1 MIILDFNLDEETV
14 NRLKGMLGNMSGGSK
29 ASYNT
34 TSKQERNSKAGQ
46 SPLNLD
52 GFDFNNSD
60 FGNIDF
66 ETIMKAQSLMKKL
79 NDKKGDNRSKL
90 LKSLKPYMRD
100 SRKEEIDKYS
110 KMLRIADLLEFLN
123 IENDEEKKHDK

>member
-1 MIILDFNLDEETV
+1 MIILDFNFDEETV
-14 NRLKGMLGNMSGGSK
+14 NNLKGMLGNLSSGSK

-34 TSKQERNSKAGQ
+34 NGRQEKKSKAGP
-46 SPLNLD
+46 SPHNNLE
-52 GFDFNNSD
+52 GFDL
-60 FGNIDF
+60 GNIDF

-79 NDKKGDNRSKL
+79 NDRKGDNRSKL

-110 KMLRIADLLEFLN
+110 KMLRMADLLEFLN
-123 IENDEEKKHDK
+123 IENDEGKNHDK